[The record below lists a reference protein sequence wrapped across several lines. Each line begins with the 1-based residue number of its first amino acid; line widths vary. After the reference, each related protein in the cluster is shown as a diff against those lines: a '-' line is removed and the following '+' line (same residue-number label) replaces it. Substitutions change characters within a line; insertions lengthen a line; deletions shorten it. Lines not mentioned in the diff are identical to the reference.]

1 MLLALVSISLL
12 LIWRHRE
19 NIRRLAAG
27 TESKLGSK
35 KIGTNM
41 ASIQRFH
48 VGPRLSETAVH
59 NGTVYLAGQVPDDTT
74 QDIRGQTAQV
84 LAMVD
89 RLLAEVG
96 SDKSRILMTQI
107 FLADI
112 TEIVAMNEVWDAW
125 IPAGNTPPRATVQ
138 AAMAK
143 PAYKI
148 EIVVTARGGLSR

>member
-1 MLLALVSISLL
+1 M
-12 LIWRHRE
+12 
-19 NIRRLAAG
+19 G
-27 TESKLGSK
+27 T
-35 KIGTNM
+35 
-41 ASIQRFH
+41 IQRFH

-59 NGTVYLAGQVPDDTT
+59 NGTIYLAGQVPDDTT

-89 RLLAEVG
+89 RLLAEAG

-112 TEIVAMNEVWDAW
+112 HEIGAMNEVWDAW

-138 AAMAK
+138 AALAN

-148 EIVVTARGGLSR
+148 EIVVTAAAA